1 MESEGRINYPGRD
14 TSNGRSPGYT
24 WAGTVLSFF
33 AAVTLLSGCAGTSER
48 QDHLSARTIE
58 LSRDVSDLKMQV
70 KDIQSGQMDNAR
82 EMGGSAESIRKR
94 QAELGARLDEVES
107 RLAKTSG
114 KVEVL
119 EHGSKGGGGGG
130 EDASFLG
137 NKVKKLE
144 DDKQDLDRRVTEL
157 ERALNADTGSSAPTH
172 ERAMAPPQA
181 PVAAPAMSAPRVPPT
196 TVKKPDVQSSLPLP
210 KQAPPQKT
218 AAVAKQ
224 QAPKPAAPV
233 VLESKDEE
241 APADSEQAPTKKE
254 AKTPSAPA
262 SVPATD
268 EFGQGMQLYEKK
280 DYKSAMAAFRA
291 YLAKN
296 PNDKKAPAAHFY
308 IGESY
313 YNQNKYEESILE
325 YQKVIKDHPKSG
337 KTPDALYK
345 QAMSFYSLGDK
356 MSCKL
361 ILEKLIKNFPK
372 SNLVTS
378 AKNQLKKIK

>member
-1 MESEGRINYPGRD
+1 MDSEGRINYPGRD

-33 AAVTLLSGCAGTSER
+33 VAVTLFSGCAGTSER

-94 QAELGARLDEVES
+94 QAELGARLDEIES

-119 EHGSKGGGGGG
+119 EHSSKGGGGG
-130 EDASFLG
+130 EDTSFLG

-144 DDKQDLDRRVTEL
+144 DDKQDLDKRVTEL
-157 ERALNADTGSSAPTH
+157 ERALNVNTSSSAVPTQ
-172 ERAMAPPQA
+172 ERAMAAAQA
-181 PVAAPAMSAPRVPPT
+181 PVAAPAMAAPKVIQ
-196 TVKKPDVQSSLPLP
+196 TVKKPDIPSSLPMP

-218 AAVAKQ
+218 AVVAKP

-233 VLESKDEE
+233 ALESKDEE
-241 APADSEQAPTKKE
+241 APAESEQAPAKKE
-254 AKTPSAPA
+254 AKTPAQAPA
-262 SVPATD
+262 PATD

-296 PNDKKAPAAHFY
+296 PSDKKAPAAHFY

-325 YQKVIKDHPKSG
+325 YQKVIKDHPKSP

-372 SNLVTS
+372 SNLVTP